1 MILTLYNNHQKGMS
15 LVSLLVTMGI
25 FSTLFLWINQWA
37 SQQRKSA
44 VGIYLDYQALQIAEN
59 QHQRLFL
66 EPTRQCQSVKQNGM
80 YFKVS
85 CYANRIEVSYANRQI
100 NLSLD

>member
-1 MILTLYNNHQKGMS
+1 MS
-15 LVSLLVTMGI
+15 LVTLLVTMSI
-25 FSTLFLWINQWA
+25 FSALFLWINQWA

-66 EPTRQCQSVKQNGM
+66 EPTRQCQSVKQNGV
-80 YFKVS
+80 YFKVT
-85 CYANRIEVSYANRQI
+85 CKGKNVEVQYANRQI
-100 NLSLD
+100 NLALD